1 MVPQGAAIGNS
12 LTHTG
17 EFPNR
22 RGSWEAEGGQPRTG
36 SSGQGRVDRSWE
48 ESGVTGRILAG
59 AIAVHRELGPGLME
73 SLYRRCLV
81 HELTQAGLE
90 VASEREYSVVY
101 KGVQLGRRFRID
113 LLVDESVVVEL
124 KAVRS
129 IEPVHLAQLRTYLRV
144 AALTVGLLINFNVPV
159 LRSGVRRIELVR
171 RGDR

>member
-81 HELTQAGLE
+81 HELTTAGLE
-90 VASEREYSVVY
+90 VASEVEYPVVY
-101 KGVQLGRRFRID
+101 KSVGLDLRHRVD
-113 LLVDESVVVEL
+113 LLVAGQVVVEL

-129 IEPVHLAQLRTYLRV
+129 LEPVHASQLRTYLRITNV
-144 AALTVGLLINFNVPV
+144 NVGLLINFNVPS
-159 LRSGVRRIELVR
+159 LRQGIRRIELR
-171 RGDR
+171 